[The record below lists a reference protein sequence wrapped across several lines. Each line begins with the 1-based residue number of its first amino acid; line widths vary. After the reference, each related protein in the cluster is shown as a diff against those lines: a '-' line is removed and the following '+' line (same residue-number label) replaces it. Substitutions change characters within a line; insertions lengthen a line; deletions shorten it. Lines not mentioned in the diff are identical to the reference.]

1 MSSSISDVC
10 LLSSRDWS
18 RRDFLAV
25 SSVGLLAA
33 ALPEVAW
40 GQAESKGVQSL
51 SVGFVDGS
59 ESFRSLK
66 RLPRVVR
73 RPGLE
78 ADAQSGLRVVP
89 ADSLW
94 AGDGDLY
101 GRPLRIAIR
110 GLYPP
115 VAIEGAQ
122 RELLPL
128 IANLD
133 VVFPS
138 YDPIDDRPNR
148 FAAWSFRRRGGW
160 NPSPPIRFEFEHAQ
174 ESPLELTLSVKGAT
188 GLVSSFATRF
198 TIDRETGMPRLRR
211 GLYLL
216 GLSPGTWASTVDLAA
231 IARPRAA
238 VRYASILMAVELA
251 PEAK

>member
-1 MSSSISDVC
+1 MSSSISAVC
-10 LLSSRDWS
+10 PLPGQEWS
-18 RRDFLAV
+18 RREFLTV
-25 SSVGLLAA
+25 SSVGILGIS
-33 ALPEVAW
+33 LPTFAW
-40 GQAESKGVQSL
+40 AKEGKAVPL
-51 SVGFVDGS
+51 SVGYVDGS
-59 ESFRSLK
+59 ETLRSLK
-66 RLPRVVR
+66 RLPRAVR

-78 ADAQSGLRVVP
+78 ADAETGLRVVP

-115 VAIEGAQ
+115 TSFEGKQ

-128 IANLD
+128 TANLD
-133 VVFPS
+133 VIFPS
-138 YDPIDDRPNR
+138 FDPIDDRPNR

-160 NPSPPIRFEFEHAQ
+160 NPSPPVRFEFEHAQ
-174 ESPLELTLSVKGAT
+174 ESPLELSLSVKDAS

-198 TIDRETGMPRLRR
+198 TIDRDSGMPRLRR

-216 GLSPGTWASTVDLAA
+216 GLSQGTWVSDVNLAA
-231 IARPRAA
+231 IALPRAA

-251 PEAK
+251 PEPQ

>member
-1 MSSSISDVC
+1 MSSSISAVRT
-10 LLSSRDWS
+10 LPGQEWS
-18 RRDFLAV
+18 RREFLTL
-25 SSVGLLAA
+25 SSVGILGAS
-33 ALPEVAW
+33 LPSFAW
-40 GQAESKGVQSL
+40 AQEGKSAPL
-51 SVGFVDGS
+51 SVGYIDGS
-59 ESFRSLK
+59 ETLRSLK
-66 RLPRVVR
+66 RLPRAVR

-78 ADAQSGLRVVP
+78 ADAETGLRVVP
-89 ADSLW
+89 ADSVW

-122 RELLPL
+122 RALLPL

-138 YDPIDDRPNR
+138 FDPIDERPNR
-148 FAAWSFRRRGGW
+148 FAAWSLRRRGGW
-160 NPSPPIRFEFEHAQ
+160 NPSPPVRFEFEHAE
-174 ESPLELTLSVKGAT
+174 ESPLEVALAVQDAT
-188 GLVSSFATRF
+188 GSVSSFTTRF
-198 TIDRETGMPRLRR
+198 TIDRESGMPRLRR

-216 GLSPGTWASTVDLAA
+216 GLSPGTWASGVNLAS
-231 IARPRAA
+231 IGTPRAA

-251 PEAK
+251 PEAL

>member
-1 MSSSISDVC
+1 MSSSISE
-10 LLSSRDWS
+10 LRSPLSPRWS
-18 RRDFLAV
+18 RREFLAY
-25 SSVGLLAA
+25 SSVGVLAA
-33 ALPEVAW
+33 SLPRLALSQERKAAP
-40 GQAESKGVQSL
+40 L
-51 SVGFVDGS
+51 SVGYIDGS
-59 ESFRSLK
+59 EDLRSLK
-66 RLPRVVR
+66 RLPRSVR

-133 VVFPS
+133 VIFPS
-138 YDPIDDRPNR
+138 FDPIEKRPNR
-148 FAAWSFRRRGGW
+148 FAAWSFRRSGGW
-160 NPSPPIRFEFEHAQ
+160 NPSPPLRFGFEHAE
-174 ESPLELTLSVKGAT
+174 ESPLEVAIAVQDAVGGVANL
-188 GLVSSFATRF
+188 ATRF
-198 TIDRETGMPRLRR
+198 TIDSEPGMPRLRR

-216 GLSPGTWASTVDLAA
+216 GLSPGTWTSGVNLAS
-231 IARPRAA
+231 IAKPRAA
-238 VRYASILMAVELA
+238 VRYASILMAIELA
-251 PEAK
+251 PEVP